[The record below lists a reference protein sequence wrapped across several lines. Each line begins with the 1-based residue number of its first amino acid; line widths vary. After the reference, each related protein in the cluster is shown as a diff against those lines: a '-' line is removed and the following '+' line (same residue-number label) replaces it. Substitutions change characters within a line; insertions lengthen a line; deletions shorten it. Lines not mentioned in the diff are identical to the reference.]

1 MLIDLNQV
9 LQEAA
14 PKRQVLTYMLFTCM
28 QNHFV
33 DCYLLD
39 FSVHEILQTRI
50 LEWVACPPPEDLPNP
65 GIEPVSFKS
74 PALAG
79 GFFTTNFIREA
90 QGAVHV
96 CAILVAPR

>member
-50 LEWVACPPPEDLPNP
+50 LEWVAIPPPGDLPNP
-65 GIEPVSFKS
+65 GIKPRS
-74 PALAG
+74 PALQADSLLSEPAG
-79 GFFTTNFIREA
+79 KPSNRW
-90 QGAVHV
+90 VSY
-96 CAILVAPR
+96 C